1 MPAVSRKQQRFFGMV
16 RQAQKEGQAKAASP
30 EVARV
35 ASSIKKSDAKD
46 FASTKH
52 KGLPEKKKM
61 NEEGY
66 DHLRDRGMIPPTKG
80 KKDAT
85 TMPKSYKKSPEPKK
99 GKSALDIVK
108 ANIRK
113 QYGKGAIMGEDVNC
127 ADRKEM
133 AAQHKA
139 VHNKK
144 KDETG
149 GMPAT
154 VTAKNRRGQM
164 QGVDEESLNELG
176 PNTMRNY
183 IIGATKDVAKRASD
197 PESRSGPKYA
207 KKMNRMDGIMK
218 AGDKLAK
225 KASGDKMG
233 KTYKEEVIPE
243 AKVDKGR
250 SDYGKA
256 SIRNYRRMGPGH
268 DDPGMFDPE
277 GKRGKTIDKRREEH
291 KARRGVKG
299 AKVPAYKVAEAKL
312 VETPKFE
319 IGKSDEQK
327 SKRRNLRTFGKGAFK
342 KGDPTSLDPITADDI
357 RYNDHDDKRGV
368 KKKKGVKEETALDRA
383 KRNIGRDPD
392 KKTCWTGY
400 KAKGTKMKGGKSVPN
415 CVKESDIASIL
426 ARLEKKRISKG
437 GDPEKSPLPSMKK
450 YHADKKKKVEEG
462 VMGMIKR
469 AAGVK
474 AKKTTGRDAGAIAA
488 KIMRDKEQKKYVSF
502 LPANEAIKYDSKG
515 SSMDYF
521 LGADPKK
528 TKEYKAL
535 KKKKTQK
542 EGTSYGLY
550 RGTGKPSGAMK
561 KYLDKKAKMLT
572 KKRDAQSDAAKNNP
586 HFDSTQP
593 SPSGRNKYEHVSFKN
608 YFTEGNN
615 TARMLHKSKTSV
627 TGNISADRGGDE
639 KKNQASRKGL
649 EKDLKKKGIGYKK
662 GVGKYKYDSGETGTE
677 VSYQTSK
684 PDKMSK
690 RRFGKTMR
698 RLGRKHGQESVITKD
713 KSKPARLHD
722 TESKKPGKSVNIG
735 KSKGGSNP
743 SGMGQTSGDKVRS
756 GKLPNKS
763 KKGAYHYG

>member
-1 MPAVSRKQQRFFGMV
+1 MV

-66 DHLRDRGMIPPTKG
+66 DHYRDNILMKGGDHRSKETKNRSYTPSKPVKG
-80 KKDAT
+80 KTAAQKAA
-85 TMPKSYKKSPEPKK
+85 K

-164 QGVDEESLNELG
+164 QGVDE
-176 PNTMRNY
+176 
-183 IIGATKDVAKRASD
+183 
-197 PESRSGPKYA
+197 
-207 KKMNRMDGIMK
+207 
-218 AGDKLAK
+218 
-225 KASGDKMG
+225 G
-233 KTYKEEVIPE
+233 KQET
-243 AKVDKGR
+243 GR
-250 SDYGKA
+250 SNYGKA
-256 SIRNYRRMGPGH
+256 SVRNMRRLGKGGNR
-268 DDPGMFDPE
+268 DDSAERLVGIN
-277 GKRGKTIDKRREEH
+277 KREAEH
-291 KARRGVKG
+291 KASRGVKG
-299 AKVPAYKVAEAKL
+299 S
-312 VETPKFE
+312 T
-319 IGKSDEQK
+319 QK
-327 SKRRNLRTFGKGAFK
+327 REDKMKPVKWSNKNNEDNRTEEVLHEK
-342 KGDPTSLDPITADDI
+342 
-357 RYNDHDDKRGV
+357 
-368 KKKKGVKEETALDRA
+368 ETALDRA

-502 LPANEAIKYDSKG
+502 LPANEEIDRPYTGPDKKDRAVIKKMDNKKFASKLADYEKNMDPKKRQALKDKATKGMKFTHEGIKYDSKG

-550 RGTGKPSGAMK
+550 KGSGKPSGAMK

-713 KSKPARLHD
+713 KKKPARLHD
-722 TESKKPGKSVNIG
+722 TESKKPGKSINIG

>member
-1 MPAVSRKQQRFFGMV
+1 MV

-66 DHLRDRGMIPPTKG
+66 DHLRDMGKIPPTKG

-85 TMPKSYKKSPEPKK
+85 TMPKSYKRSPEPKK

-127 ADRKEM
+127 DDRKAM

-164 QGVDEESLNELG
+164 QGVDEQSLNELG

-207 KKMNRMDGIMK
+207 KKMSRMDGVMK

-233 KTYKEEVIPE
+233 RSYKEEVIPE
-243 AKVDKGR
+243 GTQESGR
-250 SDYGKA
+250 SNYGKA
-256 SIRNYRRMGPGH
+256 SVRNMRRFGYG
-268 DDPGMFDPE
+268 GNNTTKE
-277 GKRGKTIDKRREEH
+277 NRRGEAISKRETEH
-291 KARRGVKG
+291 KASRGVKG
-299 AKVPAYKVAEAKL
+299 STQKRENKMKPVKWSNKNNEDNRTEAVLHEK
-312 VETPKFE
+312 
-319 IGKSDEQK
+319 
-327 SKRRNLRTFGKGAFK
+327 
-342 KGDPTSLDPITADDI
+342 
-357 RYNDHDDKRGV
+357 
-368 KKKKGVKEETALDRA
+368 ETALDRA
-383 KRNIGRDPD
+383 KRNIGRDPK
-392 KKTCWTGY
+392 KKTCWDGWR
-400 KAKGTKMKGGKSVPN
+400 ARGTKMKGGKSVPN

-450 YHADKKKKVEEG
+450 YHADKKKKEVKEG
-462 VMGMIKR
+462 VMGMVKR
-469 AAGVK
+469 AAGIK
-474 AKKTTGRDAGAIAA
+474 QKPAKKTTGRDAGAIAA
-488 KIMRDKEQKKYVSF
+488 KIMRDKEQRKYVGF

-550 RGTGKPSGAMK
+550 KGSGKPSGAMK
-561 KYLDKKAKMLT
+561 KYLDRKAKMLQ
-572 KKRDAQSDAAKNNP
+572 KKRDSQSDAAKNNP
-586 HFDSTQP
+586 HFDSTVP
-593 SPSGRNKYEHVSFKN
+593 SPSGRNKYEHVSFKS
-608 YFTEGNN
+608 YFTEGNK

-639 KKNQASRKGL
+639 KKNKESRKGL
-649 EKDLKKKGIGYKK
+649 EKDLKKKGIGYTK

-684 PDKMSK
+684 PAKMSK
-690 RRFGKTMR
+690 RKFGKTMR
-698 RLGRKHGQESVITKD
+698 RLGRKHGQESVVTKD
-713 KSKPARLHD
+713 KNKPARLHD
-722 TESKKPGKSVNIG
+722 TESKKPGKSINIG
-735 KSKGGSNP
+735 KSKPGSNP
-743 SGMGQTSGDKVRS
+743 SGQGETSGNKVR
-756 GKLPNKS
+756 GKSLPKKQN
-763 KKGAYHYG
+763 KGAYHYG

>member
-1 MPAVSRKQQRFFGMV
+1 MV

-164 QGVDEESLNELG
+164 QGVDE
-176 PNTMRNY
+176 
-183 IIGATKDVAKRASD
+183 
-197 PESRSGPKYA
+197 
-207 KKMNRMDGIMK
+207 
-218 AGDKLAK
+218 
-225 KASGDKMG
+225 
-233 KTYKEEVIPE
+233 
-243 AKVDKGR
+243 AKVDQGR

-256 SIRNYRRMGPGH
+256 SIRNYRRSGPGH

-277 GKRGKTIDKRREEH
+277 GKRGKTIEKRRAEH

-299 AKVPAYKVAEAKL
+299 AKVPAYKKEEVIKEKDGL
-312 VETPKFE
+312 WDN
-319 IGKSDEQK
+319 IHQK
-327 SKRRNLRTFGKGAFK
+327 RERMKKGSGEKKAK
-342 KGDPTSLDPITADDI
+342 KGDKDYP
-357 RYNDHDDKRGV
+357 
-368 KKKKGVKEETALDRA
+368 
-383 KRNIGRDPD
+383 
-392 KKTCWTGY
+392 KTL
-400 KAKGTKMKGGKSVPN
+400 N
-415 CVKESDIASIL
+415 
-426 ARLEKKRISKG
+426 
-437 GDPEKSPLPSMKK
+437 
-450 YHADKKKKVEEG
+450 VEG
-462 VMGMIKR
+462 IMGMVKR
-469 AAGVK
+469 AAKVK

-502 LPANEAIKYDSKG
+502 LPANEGIKYDSKG

-535 KKKKTQK
+535 KKKTKKEEYACSSDSPIKVTK
-542 EGTSYGLY
+542 KKKKKEVEEGTSYGLY
-550 RGTGKPSGAMK
+550 KGTGKASGAMK

-572 KKRDAQSDAAKNNP
+572 KKREAQSDAAKNNP

-627 TGNISADRGGDE
+627 TGNISADRGSDE

-722 TESKKPGKSVNIG
+722 TESKKPGKSINVG

>member
-1 MPAVSRKQQRFFGMV
+1 MV

-85 TMPKSYKKSPEPKK
+85 TMPKSYKRSPEKK
-99 GKSALDIVK
+99 GGKSALDIVK
-108 ANIRK
+108 DRIRK
-113 QYGKGAIMGEDVNC
+113 EYGKGAIMGEENLEEKKKGLWDNIHAKRKRGEKPAKKGDKDYPETLNVEDVNC
-127 ADRKEM
+127 DDRKKM
-133 AAQHKA
+133 VADHGALH
-139 VHNKK
+139 KK
-144 KDETG
+144 KSDETG
-149 GMPAT
+149 GLPRPVA
-154 VTAKNRRGQM
+154 AKNR
-164 QGVDEESLNELG
+164 V
-176 PNTMRNY
+176 
-183 IIGATKDVAKRASD
+183 ATKQ
-197 PESRSGPKYA
+197 
-207 KKMNRMDGIMK
+207 GI
-218 AGDKLAK
+218 D
-225 KASGDKMG
+225 
-233 KTYKEEVIPE
+233 E

-268 DDPGMFDPE
+268 GDPGMFDPE

-299 AKVPAYKVAEAKL
+299 AKVPAYKV
-312 VETPKFE
+312 
-319 IGKSDEQK
+319 S
-327 SKRRNLRTFGKGAFK
+327 
-342 KGDPTSLDPITADDI
+342 
-357 RYNDHDDKRGV
+357 
-368 KKKKGVKEETALDRA
+368 EETALDKA
-383 KRNIGRDPD
+383 KKNIGRDPD
-392 KKTCWTGY
+392 KKTCWKGY
-400 KAKGTKMKGGKSVPN
+400 KAVGTKMKGGKSVPD
-415 CVKESDIASIL
+415 CQK
-426 ARLEKKRISKG
+426 
-437 GDPEKSPLPSMKK
+437 
-450 YHADKKKKVEEG
+450 EG

-488 KIMRDKEQKKYVSF
+488 KIMRDKEQKKYVGF

-550 RGTGKPSGAMK
+550 KGSGKPSGAMK
-561 KYLDKKAKMLT
+561 KYLDRKAKMLT
-572 KKRDAQSDAAKNNP
+572 KKRNAQSDAAKNNP

-593 SPSGRNKYEHVSFKN
+593 SPSGRNKYEQVSFKD

-713 KSKPARLHD
+713 KDKPARLHD
-722 TESKKPGKSVNIG
+722 TESKKPGKSINIG

-756 GKLPNKS
+756 GKLPSKS

>member
-1 MPAVSRKQQRFFGMV
+1 MV

-66 DHLRDRGMIPPTKG
+66 DHYRDNILMKGGDHRSKETKNKSYTPSKPMKG
-80 KKDAT
+80 KTAAQKAA
-85 TMPKSYKKSPEPKK
+85 K

-113 QYGKGAIMGEDVNC
+113 QYGKGAIMGEEKKGLWDNVHARRKAGKPKRKPGDKNYPETLNVEDVNC

-164 QGVDEESLNELG
+164 QGVDE
-176 PNTMRNY
+176 
-183 IIGATKDVAKRASD
+183 
-197 PESRSGPKYA
+197 
-207 KKMNRMDGIMK
+207 
-218 AGDKLAK
+218 
-225 KASGDKMG
+225 
-233 KTYKEEVIPE
+233 
-243 AKVDKGR
+243 AKVDQGR

-268 DDPGMFDPE
+268 GDPGMFDPE
-277 GKRGKTIDKRREEH
+277 GKRGKTIEKRRAEH

-299 AKVPAYKVAEAKL
+299 AKVPAYKVSEEK
-312 VETPKFE
+312 
-319 IGKSDEQK
+319 
-327 SKRRNLRTFGKGAFK
+327 
-342 KGDPTSLDPITADDI
+342 
-357 RYNDHDDKRGV
+357 
-368 KKKKGVKEETALDRA
+368 ETALDKA
-383 KRNIGRDPD
+383 KKNIGRDPD

-450 YHADKKKKVEEG
+450 YHADKKKKEVKEG
-462 VMGMIKR
+462 VMGMVKR
-469 AAGVK
+469 AAGIK
-474 AKKTTGRDAGAIAA
+474 QKPAKKTTGRDAGAIAA
-488 KIMRDKEQKKYVSF
+488 KIMRDKEQRKYVGF

-550 RGTGKPSGAMK
+550 KGSGKPSGAMK
-561 KYLDKKAKMLT
+561 KYLDRKAKMLQ
-572 KKRDAQSDAAKNNP
+572 KKRDSQSDAAKNNP

-593 SPSGRNKYEHVSFKN
+593 SPSGRNKYEHVSFKS
-608 YFTEGNN
+608 YFTEGNK

-627 TGNISADRGGDE
+627 TGNISADRGSDE
-639 KKNQASRKGL
+639 KKNKESRKGL
-649 EKDLKKKGIGYKK
+649 EKDLKKKGIGYTK

-684 PDKMSK
+684 PAKMSK
-690 RRFGKTMR
+690 RKFGKTMR
-698 RLGRKHGQESVITKD
+698 RLGRKHGQESVVTKD
-713 KSKPARLHD
+713 KNKPARLHD
-722 TESKKPGKSVNIG
+722 TESKKPGKSINIG
-735 KSKGGSNP
+735 KSKPGSNP
-743 SGMGQTSGDKVRS
+743 SGQGETSGNKVR
-756 GKLPNKS
+756 GKSLPKKQN
-763 KKGAYHYG
+763 KGAYHYG

>member
-1 MPAVSRKQQRFFGMV
+1 MV

-164 QGVDEESLNELG
+164 QGVDE
-176 PNTMRNY
+176 
-183 IIGATKDVAKRASD
+183 
-197 PESRSGPKYA
+197 
-207 KKMNRMDGIMK
+207 
-218 AGDKLAK
+218 
-225 KASGDKMG
+225 
-233 KTYKEEVIPE
+233 
-243 AKVDKGR
+243 AKVDQGR

-256 SIRNYRRMGPGH
+256 SIRNYRRSGPGH
-268 DDPGMFDPE
+268 GDPGMFDPE
-277 GKRGKTIDKRREEH
+277 GKRGKTIEKRRAEH

-299 AKVPAYKVAEAKL
+299 AKVPAYKVSEEK
-312 VETPKFE
+312 
-319 IGKSDEQK
+319 
-327 SKRRNLRTFGKGAFK
+327 
-342 KGDPTSLDPITADDI
+342 
-357 RYNDHDDKRGV
+357 
-368 KKKKGVKEETALDRA
+368 ETALDRA

-462 VMGMIKR
+462 VMGMMKR
-469 AAGVK
+469 AVGVK

-627 TGNISADRGGDE
+627 TGNISADRGSDE

>member
-1 MPAVSRKQQRFFGMV
+1 MV

-66 DHLRDRGMIPPTKG
+66 DHYRDNILMKGGDHRSKETKNRSYTPSKPVKG
-80 KKDAT
+80 KTAAQKAA
-85 TMPKSYKKSPEPKK
+85 K

-164 QGVDEESLNELG
+164 QGVDE
-176 PNTMRNY
+176 
-183 IIGATKDVAKRASD
+183 AKQ
-197 PESRSGPKYA
+197 E
-207 KKMNRMDGIMK
+207 
-218 AGDKLAK
+218 
-225 KASGDKMG
+225 
-233 KTYKEEVIPE
+233 T
-243 AKVDKGR
+243 GR
-250 SDYGKA
+250 SNYGKA
-256 SIRNYRRMGPGH
+256 SVRNMRRLGKGGNR
-268 DDPGMFDPE
+268 DDSAERLVGIM
-277 GKRGKTIDKRREEH
+277 KREAEH
-291 KARRGVKG
+291 KASRGVKG
-299 AKVPAYKVAEAKL
+299 S
-312 VETPKFE
+312 T
-319 IGKSDEQK
+319 QK
-327 SKRRNLRTFGKGAFK
+327 RENKMKPVKWSNKNNEDNRTEEVLHEK
-342 KGDPTSLDPITADDI
+342 
-357 RYNDHDDKRGV
+357 
-368 KKKKGVKEETALDRA
+368 ETALDRA

-502 LPANEAIKYDSKG
+502 LPANEEIDRPYTGPDKKDRAVIKKMDNKKFASKLADYEKNMDPKKRQALKDKATKGMKFTHEAIKYDSKG

-550 RGTGKPSGAMK
+550 KGTGKPSGAMK

-722 TESKKPGKSVNIG
+722 TESKKPGKSINIG

>member
-1 MPAVSRKQQRFFGMV
+1 MV

-66 DHLRDRGMIPPTKG
+66 DHLRDMGKIPPTKG

-164 QGVDEESLNELG
+164 QGVDE
-176 PNTMRNY
+176 
-183 IIGATKDVAKRASD
+183 
-197 PESRSGPKYA
+197 
-207 KKMNRMDGIMK
+207 
-218 AGDKLAK
+218 
-225 KASGDKMG
+225 
-233 KTYKEEVIPE
+233 
-243 AKVDKGR
+243 AKVDQGR

-256 SIRNYRRMGPGH
+256 SIRNYRRSGPGH
-268 DDPGMFDPE
+268 GDPGMFDPE
-277 GKRGKTIDKRREEH
+277 GKRGKTIEKRRAEH

-299 AKVPAYKVAEAKL
+299 AKVPAYKKEEVIKEKDGL
-312 VETPKFE
+312 WDN
-319 IGKSDEQK
+319 IHQK
-327 SKRRNLRTFGKGAFK
+327 RERMKKGSGEKKAK
-342 KGDPTSLDPITADDI
+342 KGDKDYP
-357 RYNDHDDKRGV
+357 
-368 KKKKGVKEETALDRA
+368 
-383 KRNIGRDPD
+383 
-392 KKTCWTGY
+392 KTL
-400 KAKGTKMKGGKSVPN
+400 N
-415 CVKESDIASIL
+415 
-426 ARLEKKRISKG
+426 
-437 GDPEKSPLPSMKK
+437 
-450 YHADKKKKVEEG
+450 VEG
-462 VMGMIKR
+462 IMGMVKR
-469 AAGVK
+469 AAKVK

-502 LPANEAIKYDSKG
+502 LPANEGIKYDSKG

-535 KKKKTQK
+535 KKKTKKEEYACSSDSPIKVTK
-542 EGTSYGLY
+542 KKKKKEVEEGTSYGLY
-550 RGTGKPSGAMK
+550 KGTGKASGAMK

-572 KKRDAQSDAAKNNP
+572 KKREAQSDAAKNNP

-713 KSKPARLHD
+713 KSKPCLLY
-722 TESKKPGKSVNIG
+722 TS
-735 KSKGGSNP
+735 P
-743 SGMGQTSGDKVRS
+743 SPRD
-756 GKLPNKS
+756 
-763 KKGAYHYG
+763 

>member
-1 MPAVSRKQQRFFGMV
+1 
-16 RQAQKEGQAKAASP
+16 
-30 EVARV
+30 
-35 ASSIKKSDAKD
+35 
-46 FASTKH
+46 
-52 KGLPEKKKM
+52 M

-66 DHLRDRGMIPPTKG
+66 DHYRDNILMKGGDHRSKETKNRSYTPSKPVKG
-80 KKDAT
+80 KTAAQKAA
-85 TMPKSYKKSPEPKK
+85 K

-164 QGVDEESLNELG
+164 QGVDE
-176 PNTMRNY
+176 
-183 IIGATKDVAKRASD
+183 
-197 PESRSGPKYA
+197 
-207 KKMNRMDGIMK
+207 
-218 AGDKLAK
+218 
-225 KASGDKMG
+225 
-233 KTYKEEVIPE
+233 
-243 AKVDKGR
+243 AKVDQGR

-256 SIRNYRRMGPGH
+256 SIRNYRRSGPGH
-268 DDPGMFDPE
+268 GDPGMFDPE

-319 IGKSDEQK
+319 KGKSDEQK
-327 SKRRNLRTFGKGAFK
+327 SKRRNLQKFGKGAFK

-357 RYNDHDDKRGV
+357 RYMDHDDKRGV
-368 KKKKGVKEETALDRA
+368 KKKKGVKEETALDKA
-383 KRNIGRDPD
+383 KKNIGRDPD

-462 VMGMIKR
+462 VMGMMKR
-469 AAGVK
+469 AVGVK

-502 LPANEAIKYDSKG
+502 LPANEGIKYDSKG

-550 RGTGKPSGAMK
+550 KGSGKPSGAMK

-572 KKRDAQSDAAKNNP
+572 KKRDAQSDAAKNNL

-722 TESKKPGKSVNIG
+722 TESKKPGKSINVG

>member
-1 MPAVSRKQQRFFGMV
+1 MV

-35 ASSIKKSDAKD
+35 ASSIKMKDAKK

-52 KGLPEKKKM
+52 KGLPEKKMSKESV

-66 DHLRDRGMIPPTKG
+66 DHYKDKMAVAGIDISSPK

-85 TMPKSYKKSPEPKK
+85 TMPRSDKKIKGQTAAQKAAK
-99 GKSALDIVK
+99 GKSALELVK
-108 ANIRK
+108 DRIRK
-113 QYGKGAIMGEDVNC
+113 DGGKIMGEGANPYGKRAKMKMIIKSFAEKNRAKAGVTKEETLEEKKKGLWDNIH
-127 ADRKEM
+127 AKRKRGERK
-133 AAQHKA
+133 ARPGEKDYPKTLNVEGAYEQHKA
-139 VHNKK
+139 VHVKK
-144 KDETG
+144 KDNTG
-149 GMPAT
+149 GLPLQVA
-154 VTAKNRRGQM
+154 AKNRRGQM
-164 QGVDEESLNELG
+164 QGVD
-176 PNTMRNY
+176 
-183 IIGATKDVAKRASD
+183 
-197 PESRSGPKYA
+197 
-207 KKMNRMDGIMK
+207 
-218 AGDKLAK
+218 
-225 KASGDKMG
+225 
-233 KTYKEEVIPE
+233 E

-256 SIRNYRRMGPGH
+256 SIRNYRRSGPGH

-299 AKVPAYKVAEAKL
+299 AKVPAYKKEEVIKEVSKKTLGSYIKKAS
-312 VETPKFE
+312 TE
-319 IGKSDEQK
+319 IGTSA
-327 SKRRNLRTFGKGAFK
+327 T
-342 KGDPTSLDPITADDI
+342 KGD
-357 RYNDHDDKRGV
+357 YDK
-368 KKKKGVKEETALDRA
+368 T
-383 KRNIGRDPD
+383 
-392 KKTCWTGY
+392 
-400 KAKGTKMKGGKSVPN
+400 
-415 CVKESDIASIL
+415 
-426 ARLEKKRISKG
+426 KKRHSG
-437 GDPEKSPLPSMKK
+437 VMK
-450 YHADKKKKVEEG
+450 ATDKLTSEG

-469 AAGVK
+469 AAKVK

-488 KIMRDKEQKKYVSF
+488 KIMRDKQQNKYVGF
-502 LPANEAIKYDSKG
+502 LPAN
-515 SSMDYF
+515 
-521 LGADPKK
+521 
-528 TKEYKAL
+528 
-535 KKKKTQK
+535 

-550 RGTGKPSGAMK
+550 KGSGKASGAMK

-572 KKRDAQSDAAKNNP
+572 KKREAQSDAAKNNP

-713 KSKPARLHD
+713 KKKPARLHD
-722 TESKKPGKSVNIG
+722 TESKKPGKSINVG

>member
-66 DHLRDRGMIPPTKG
+66 DHYRDNILMKGGDHRSKETKNRSYTPSKPVKG
-80 KKDAT
+80 KTAAQKAA
-85 TMPKSYKKSPEPKK
+85 K

-164 QGVDEESLNELG
+164 QGVDE
-176 PNTMRNY
+176 
-183 IIGATKDVAKRASD
+183 
-197 PESRSGPKYA
+197 
-207 KKMNRMDGIMK
+207 
-218 AGDKLAK
+218 
-225 KASGDKMG
+225 
-233 KTYKEEVIPE
+233 
-243 AKVDKGR
+243 AKVDQGR

-256 SIRNYRRMGPGH
+256 SIRNYRRSGPGH

-277 GKRGKTIDKRREEH
+277 GKRGKTIEKRRAEH

-299 AKVPAYKVAEAKL
+299 AKVPAYKTEEK
-312 VETPKFE
+312 
-319 IGKSDEQK
+319 
-327 SKRRNLRTFGKGAFK
+327 
-342 KGDPTSLDPITADDI
+342 
-357 RYNDHDDKRGV
+357 
-368 KKKKGVKEETALDRA
+368 ETALDRA

-462 VMGMIKR
+462 VMGMMKR
-469 AAGVK
+469 AVGVK

-550 RGTGKPSGAMK
+550 KGSGKPSGAMK
-561 KYLDKKAKMLT
+561 KYLDRKAKMLT

-627 TGNISADRGGDE
+627 TGNISADRGSDE

>member
-1 MPAVSRKQQRFFGMV
+1 MV

-164 QGVDEESLNELG
+164 QGVDE
-176 PNTMRNY
+176 
-183 IIGATKDVAKRASD
+183 
-197 PESRSGPKYA
+197 
-207 KKMNRMDGIMK
+207 
-218 AGDKLAK
+218 
-225 KASGDKMG
+225 
-233 KTYKEEVIPE
+233 
-243 AKVDKGR
+243 AKVDQGR

-256 SIRNYRRMGPGH
+256 SIRNYRRSGPGH

-277 GKRGKTIDKRREEH
+277 GKRGKTIEKRRAEH

-299 AKVPAYKVAEAKL
+299 AKVPEYKKEEVIK
-312 VETPKFE
+312 
-319 IGKSDEQK
+319 QK
-327 SKRRNLRTFGKGAFK
+327 DGLWDNIHQKRERMKKGSGEKKAK
-342 KGDPTSLDPITADDI
+342 KGDKDYP
-357 RYNDHDDKRGV
+357 
-368 KKKKGVKEETALDRA
+368 
-383 KRNIGRDPD
+383 
-392 KKTCWTGY
+392 KTL
-400 KAKGTKMKGGKSVPN
+400 N
-415 CVKESDIASIL
+415 
-426 ARLEKKRISKG
+426 
-437 GDPEKSPLPSMKK
+437 
-450 YHADKKKKVEEG
+450 VEG
-462 VMGMIKR
+462 IMGMVKR
-469 AAGVK
+469 AAKVK

-502 LPANEAIKYDSKG
+502 LPANEGIKYDSKG

-535 KKKKTQK
+535 KKKTKKEEYACSSDSPIKVTK
-542 EGTSYGLY
+542 KKKKKEVEEGTSYGLY
-550 RGTGKPSGAMK
+550 KGTGKASGAMK

-572 KKRDAQSDAAKNNP
+572 KKREAQSDAAKNNP

-722 TESKKPGKSVNIG
+722 TESKKPGKSINIG